1 MNEKIKKFLEELA
14 KKPELAKE
22 LGDMPKDFTID
33 EKISAYAGLA
43 KKLGYDITEDDFKK
57 YVSEADKAAQDKT
70 GEVADDLAKLSDE
83 ELDDVAGGGAN
94 PNCKDTFLDKENCWS
109 NDGCEAINNYYPN
122 YQCRNGKLRSQ
133 DKDRPGGGREN
144 YNPGRD

>member
-22 LGDMPKDFTID
+22 LGDKPKDFAID
-33 EKISAYAGLA
+33 EKIAAYAGLA

-70 GEVADDLAKLSDE
+70 GEVVDDLAKLSDE
-83 ELDDVAGGGAN
+83 ELDDVAGGGGAN

-122 YQCRNGKLRSQ
+122 YKCRDGKLRSQ
-133 DKDRPGGGREN
+133 DSAPSGRPEN
-144 YNPGRD
+144 YNPGND